1 MTGSKR
7 HRVFDTACPALWE
20 RLSSISK
27 LLSDPYVLFA
37 ARQEGRWKAQAEI
50 DHALAIGLQMPLH
63 DRESFLFIQG
73 IEMAGVV
80 GQGLYRAAIV
90 ASALALTQFCISA
103 NAQECEAKIGVVG
116 PMSGGAALWG
126 LSARNGAEIAAAE
139 YNQAGGLPMD
149 GMKCKIV
156 VLSYDSKYSA
166 EGAAAAANNLASQDV
181 SVIIGPVG
189 SPEATGIKP
198 VAERNK
204 QVTTNATYAKDAIG
218 TQWPL
223 AFHAVPGPGAWAK
236 ALVKM
241 AKEQYDIKS
250 IVVVAPNDQGGT
262 DVGSMAVDAYRGVG
276 IDTTEEYYQ
285 RGTTNFAPIVARIM
299 RSDPTAI
306 DLCSSPPGDAATL
319 VKQLLEAGFKGV
331 FGRMGGTATEEI
343 IKAAGGVESL
353 GNFYWLESVYISQAN
368 LDALVARQKSIGQSN
383 PGNPVVV
390 AIFAASGR
398 LALKAISKART
409 SSDGVK
415 VAEELRKLPIDDP
428 WLGNG
433 DWTGMPAFG
442 IRQEFG
448 FPVGMGMIVKG
459 KKFGVTPVSVVGQ

>member
-1 MTGSKR
+1 LA
-7 HRVFDTACPALWE
+7 F
-20 RLSSISK
+20 
-27 LLSDPYVLFA
+27 
-37 ARQEGRWKAQAEI
+37 
-50 DHALAIGLQMPLH
+50 ALA
-63 DRESFLFIQG
+63 
-73 IEMAGVV
+73 
-80 GQGLYRAAIV
+80 
-90 ASALALTQFCISA
+90 QFCTGA

-139 YNQAGGLPMD
+139 ANQAGGLLM
-149 GMKCKIV
+149 GGKKCKV
-156 VLSYDSKYSA
+156 VVVSYDSKYSA
-166 EGAAAAANNLASQDV
+166 EGAAAAASSLASQDV
-181 SVIIGPVG
+181 GVIVGPVG

-204 QVTTNATYAKDAIG
+204 QVTTNSGYNKDAIG

-223 AFHAVPGPGAWAK
+223 AFHALPGPGAWAK
-236 ALVKM
+236 PIAKA
-241 AKEQYDIKS
+241 AKEKFDIKS

-276 IDTTEEYYQ
+276 IDTIEEYYQ

-306 DLCSSPPGDAATL
+306 DVCSSPPGDAATI

-343 IKAAGGVESL
+343 VKAAGGVESL
-353 GNFYWLESVYISQAN
+353 GNFYWLESVYIPQAN
-368 LDALVARQKSIGQSN
+368 LDALIARQKSIGQSS
-383 PGNPVVV
+383 PGNAVVV

-398 LALKAISKART
+398 LALKAISNAGT

-428 WLGNG
+428 WLGKG
-433 DWTGMPAFG
+433 EWTGMPAFG
-442 IRQEFG
+442 LRQEFG
-448 FPVGMGMIVKG
+448 FSVGMGMIVKG
-459 KKFGVTPVSVVGQ
+459 KNLGVSPVSVAGQ